1 MEKQMRIIE
10 KMLGFKTKNLFV
22 GDAFLFK
29 ADKNKLVDMR
39 VKDVVQ
45 MDKNGQYVSVVSKK
59 IYLLN
64 LKHDVCENKID
75 IIANLEPYAKVTSTA
90 SKRTSKKEVLDF
102 YNTKNKQFD
111 KNEILVLDAE
121 YRFWEVSI
129 LACLKETGSNRKSY
143 YMWSSGRILDR
154 ELCYENEN
162 NELVFPDGKVKPLL
176 YKHRLVN
183 AYPEMMKKY
192 KHRFLTQKEM
202 NEIAEFVVSKTM
214 TEERL
219 Y

>member
-1 MEKQMRIIE
+1 MRIIE
-10 KMLGFKTKNLFV
+10 KMLGLKTENLFV

-29 ADKNKLVDMR
+29 ADKNKLVDMF

-45 MDKNGQYVSVVSKK
+45 KDKNGQYVSVVSKK
-59 IYLLN
+59 IYSLN
-64 LKHDVCENKID
+64 LNHLSENKID
-75 IIANLEPYAKVTSTA
+75 VIENLKPYAEVTSTT

-102 YNTKNKQFD
+102 YNNKNKQFD
-111 KNEILVLDAE
+111 KNEILVLDME
-121 YRFWEVSI
+121 YRFWDVSI
-129 LACLKETGSNRKSY
+129 LACLKATGSNRKSY
-143 YMWSSGRILDR
+143 YMWSNGRISDN
-154 ELCYENEN
+154 ELCYINEN
-162 NELVFPDGKVKPLL
+162 GDLVLSNENVVPMLDK
-176 YKHRLVN
+176 YKLIY

-202 NEIAEFVVSKTM
+202 KEIAEFIVSKTM